1 MSFRK
6 VIKTADAPA
15 AIGPYSQAIQVGP
28 TLYMSGQIGLNP
40 VTGEFAGNSLE
51 AQTKQVLQNMKAVLS
66 EAGMSFENLVMVTIY
81 LASMDD
87 FSEVNA
93 LYGEHMPTPAPARG
107 TVAVKT
113 LPKGARV
120 EIVGVAHSGS
130 NT

>member
-1 MSFRK
+1 
-6 VIKTADAPA
+6 
-15 AIGPYSQAIQVGP
+15 
-28 TLYMSGQIGLNP
+28 MSGQIGLDP

-66 EAGMSFENLVMVTIY
+66 EAGMSLKNLVMTIY

-120 EIVGVAHSGS
+120 EIVGVAHSSS